1 MAKEI
6 GRLNSFSLG
15 IEGTPWVA
23 WTTDVWIPLEEGNLK
38 TIAENE
44 KEESWFWVI
53 EAISDQFIV
62 RKMSE
67 FSATGNIRAKSFWWL
82 LLLALGTA
90 GSPSLLETWVYK
102 HSFTRKNDNN
112 HPSCTVIQDNQ
123 TQEFRSLYNMIQTLG
138 FKFDVGQIAKFDLT
152 MIGQSPSTTSGNT
165 PSFLTGDE
173 DFLVSN
179 VHVKFA
185 TDVAGLSAASR
196 VPVQSVNFTIEK
208 NLNQIFSTKSTTTEA
223 LEFVSQH
230 NQDFRVAGDAE
241 IVYNDTT
248 YSTLL
253 TAWTYQAMEIDIVG
267 RYLIWATKYN
277 QITIQFAQIALDEWD
292 RTTDNNT
299 IVNQTMGFTA
309 MYKLG
314 ETKMMTIDLTNT
326 LSAQY
331 A

>member
-1 MAKEI
+1 MAHEI
-6 GRLNSFSLG
+6 WRLNSFSIG

-23 WTTDVWIPLEEGNLK
+23 GTTDVWIPLEEGNLK

-44 KEESWFWVI
+44 KEESGFWVI
-53 EAISDQFIV
+53 EAVSDQFIV

-67 FSATGNIRAKSFWWL
+67 FSATGNIRAKSFGWL

-90 GSPSLLETWVYK
+90 ASPSLLETGVYK

-112 HPSCTVIQDNQ
+112 HPSCTIIQDNQ

-138 FKFDVGQIAKFDLT
+138 FKFEVGQIAKFDLT
-152 MIGQSPSTTSGNT
+152 MIGQTPATTSGNT

-185 TDVAGLSAASR
+185 ADVAWLGAASR
-196 VPVQSVNFTIEK
+196 VPVQNFNFTIEK

-223 LEFVSQH
+223 LEFASQH
-230 NQDFRVAGDAE
+230 NQDFRVAWDTE

-253 TAWTYQAMEIDIVG
+253 TAWTYQAVEIDIVG
-267 RYLIWATKYN
+267 RSLIGATKYN
-277 QITIQFAQIALDEWD
+277 QITIQFAQVALDEWD
-292 RTTDNNT
+292 RTADNNT